1 MNIFNN
7 YIPREYLAL
16 KINYC
21 RLQLEK
27 LPVVKVYSCNS
38 GERSNKRII
47 VDNHKYDPRYE
58 PGKQYYALWQK
69 RDRLEKE
76 LRIYQAIWDANFQG
90 VPCPDCKPHSANR
103 VICVDTNK
111 PVILNREYFDSLK
124 NDANTSY
131 SKPENNMFN
140 GIKYRSAAEKEIA
153 IFYTEMGIPFKYEP
167 EIHIKGLVK
176 PVYPDFLTYIEELD
190 NCKFHEHFGMKD
202 YADYI
207 KDSKIKFS
215 NFINAGLVQ
224 DVDVL
229 FTQSMND
236 AHFDP
241 RHLSAKLNAAIYGTI
256 CFNNPL

>member
-103 VICVDTNK
+103 VIYVDTNK

-229 FTQSMND
+229 FTHSMND

>member
-1 MNIFNN
+1 MNTFNN

-16 KINYC
+16 KINSIHA
-21 RLQLEK
+21 QLEK
-27 LPVVKVYSCNS
+27 LPSVRLYKYGSTDSRKMRV
-38 GERSNKRII
+38 I
-47 VDNHKYDPRYE
+47 VDDHKYGMNTSN
-58 PGKQYYALWQK
+58 GKQYYALWQK

-90 VPCPDCKPHSANR
+90 VPCPDCKPHCANR
-103 VICVDTNK
+103 VIYVDTNK

-124 NDANTSY
+124 NDANTGY

-140 GIKYRSAAEKEIA
+140 GIKYRSSAEKEIA
-153 IFYTEMGIPFKYEP
+153 MFYTEMGIPFKYEP
-167 EIHIKGLVK
+167 EVFLKGLVR
-176 PVYPDFLTYIEELD
+176 PVYPDFVTYIKELD

-215 NFINAGLVQ
+215 NFINAGLIQ
-224 DVDVL
+224 DLDIL
-229 FTQSMND
+229 FTHSVND
-236 AHFDP
+236 THFDP